1 MIYTT
6 ISLPFLVDLGMVYQW
21 VHHTIPKVGDSH
33 SISTCYSSLWLF
45 LCILRVPRHLGR
57 DSRDGF
63 CPEMWNI
70 LTLWPLI
77 IVMLLFIKIKQPV
90 FFLSRVLYYPLHIGD
105 YRNRWNENPNKKQ
118 SWFWWW
124 SGNPRH
130 IIYTGLSNTVV
141 VPNTC
146 QINHNSMSLIRWSSI
161 LSGFLKIFKS

>member
-90 FFLSRVLYYPLHIGD
+90 FFFYRVCYTTLYILGITGIDEMKIPTKNNHDFDDGPVILGILYIQDYPTL
-105 YRNRWNENPNKKQ
+105 
-118 SWFWWW
+118 
-124 SGNPRH
+124 
-130 IIYTGLSNTVV
+130 
-141 VPNTC
+141 
-146 QINHNSMSLIRWSSI
+146 
-161 LSGFLKIFKS
+161 